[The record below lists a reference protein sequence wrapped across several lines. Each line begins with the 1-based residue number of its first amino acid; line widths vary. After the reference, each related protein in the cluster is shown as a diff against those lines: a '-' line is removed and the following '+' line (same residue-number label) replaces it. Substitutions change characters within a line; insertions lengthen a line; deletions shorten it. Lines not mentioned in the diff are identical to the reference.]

1 MRDLLILFPELV
13 LTGAGLILIVAARR
27 IARAG
32 VAAGL
37 TIAAAAVAVYSGF
50 AFSMEGLSGPPSLFE
65 LRWTTFAELAN
76 RSSSVWSERRLG
88 FGGIVTTDGYALF
101 FKVLFAVNLAL
112 VALLSVRHFHAERV
126 RPAEYYSLLLLA
138 STGMMLT
145 ASAAEFLVLYL
156 GLELMSLCAY
166 VLVGITRDK
175 AVSNEAAMKYFLLG
189 SFASV
194 LLLYGISL
202 VYGVTGATD
211 FATISADLTVGTTAA
226 GVGTTTGAQG
236 QSQLLG
242 VAIALIVGGLAFKI
256 AAVPFHAW
264 APDAYEGAAT
274 PVAGFLAAGSKAA
287 GLAALGRVCMVAFA
301 SEQAVWS
308 AIMIVL
314 AVLSMTVASLLAL
327 AQTNMKRMLA
337 YSSVAHA
344 GYALLGLIAG
354 TPDGASAT
362 MTYALVYAFMTLGA
376 FGIVVGMGE
385 RGESLDGYRG
395 LAASSPW
402 TAWLMFLFLLS
413 LTGIPPT
420 AGFAA
425 KFGVILSVVRS
436 GHLVLAVLAVLCSV
450 VSAFFY
456 LRVAVLMFMTDTQES
471 APARFPAAVSAALVV
486 AAFVTIV
493 GGIFPGSF
501 AVWASAQP

>member
-13 LTGAGLILIVAARR
+13 LTGAGLVLIVAARR
-27 IARAG
+27 IARAE

-37 TIAAAAVAVYSGF
+37 AIAAAAVAVWSGF
-50 AFSMEGLSGPPSLFE
+50 AFSMEGVS
-65 LRWTTFAELAN
+65 TFAELAN
-76 RSSSVWSERRLG
+76 RSSSVFSERRLG
-88 FGGIVTTDGYALF
+88 FGGTVTTDGYALF
-101 FKVLFAVNLAL
+101 FKVLFAANLAL
-112 VALLSVRHFHAERV
+112 VALLSVRHFDAERV

-145 ASAAEFLVLYL
+145 ASAAEFLILYL

-211 FATISADLTVGTTAA
+211 FATIAA
-226 GVGTTTGAQG
+226 HLKAGTTTGAPG
-236 QSQLLG
+236 QSPLLG
-242 VAIALIVGGLAFKI
+242 IAIALIVGGLAFKI

-264 APDAYEGAAT
+264 APDAYEGAST

-301 SEQAVWS
+301 SEQGVWS

-354 TPDGASAT
+354 TADGASAT
-362 MTYALVYAFMTLGA
+362 MTYAFVYAFMTLGA

-395 LAASSPW
+395 LAANTPW

-425 KFGVILSVVRS
+425 KFGVILSAVQS
-436 GHLVLAVLAVLCSV
+436 GHLFLAVLAVLCSV

-456 LRVAVLMFMTDTQES
+456 LRVAVLMFMTDAPES
-471 APARFPAAVSAALVV
+471 APGRFPAAVSAAVV
-486 AAFVTIV
+486 LAAFVTIV

>member
-1 MRDLLILFPELV
+1 VRDLLIVFPELV
-13 LTGAGLILIVAARR
+13 LTSASLVLIVAARR
-27 IARAG
+27 VTRAR

-37 TIAAAAVAVYSGF
+37 VIAAAAVAIFSGF
-50 AFSMEGLSGPPSLFE
+50 AFSWEG
-65 LRWTTFAELAN
+65 
-76 RSSSVWSERRLG
+76 SSAFSERTLG
-88 FGGIVTTDGYALF
+88 FGGTVISDGYALF
-101 FKVLFAVNLAL
+101 FKVLFAANLAL
-112 VALLSVRHFHAERV
+112 VALLSVRHLDAEGV

-145 ASAAEFLVLYL
+145 ASAAEFLILYL
-156 GLELMSLCAY
+156 GLELMSLCSY

-175 AVSNEAAMKYFLLG
+175 AASNEAAMKYFLLG

-202 VYGVTGATD
+202 AYGATGATD
-211 FATISADLTVGTTAA
+211 FATIAA
-226 GVGTTTGAQG
+226 AVSERGPG
-236 QSQLLG
+236 QSSLLRMA
-242 VAIALIVGGLAFKI
+242 VAFIVGGLAFKI

-264 APDAYEGAAT
+264 APDAYQGAST

-301 SEQAVWS
+301 SEQHLWS
-308 AIMIVL
+308 EIMIGL
-314 AVLSMTVASLLAL
+314 AVLSMAIGSLLAL

-344 GYALLGLIAG
+344 GYALLGLISG
-354 TPDGASAT
+354 TADGTSAT
-362 MTYALVYAFMTLGA
+362 MTYAFVYAFMTLGA
-376 FGIVVGMGE
+376 FGVVVGMGE
-385 RGESLDGYRG
+385 RGETLDGYRG
-395 LAASSPW
+395 LAASTPW

-425 KFGVILSVVRS
+425 KFGVILSAVQS
-436 GHLVLAVLAVLCSV
+436 GHLFLAVLAVLCSV

-456 LRVAVLMFMTDTQES
+456 LRVAVLMFMTDAQES
-471 APARFPAAVSAALVV
+471 APARFPVAVSVALVL
-486 AAFVTIV
+486 AAFVTIA
-493 GGIFPGSF
+493 GGVFPGTFS
-501 AVWASAQP
+501 VWASAQP